1 MNTRR
6 DIEGFVAQ
14 KTLAIVGMSR
24 APQSFSANAAKELK
38 AKGYRI
44 LPVNPNAAEI
54 QGEKCYP
61 SLAALPEKVGGV
73 LFLTPPA
80 ATEKALREAVEAG
93 LAHFWIQQGADSPEA
108 IHFCKEKNLS
118 AVTGHCILMFAE
130 PVGYFHKIH
139 RFFKGLFGGLPK

>member
-1 MNTRR
+1 VNTRH
-6 DIEGFVAQ
+6 DIDGFVTQ
-14 KTLAIVGMSR
+14 ETIAIVGMSR
-24 APQSFSANAAKELK
+24 SPQSFSANAAKELR

-44 LPVNPNAAEI
+44 YPINPNATEI

-80 ATEKALREAVEAG
+80 ATERAVREAVEAEV
-93 LAHFWIQQGADSPEA
+93 AHFWIQQGAESPEA
-108 IHFCKEKNLS
+108 INFCKEKNLS

-130 PVGYFHKIH
+130 PVAFFHRLH